1 MMLKSLLLSDR
12 VLVVDLDGTLI
23 YSDMLHETTLR
34 LVKASP
40 LSLFNLPFWL
50 LGGKAH
56 LKMRVAE
63 ESEFDPSKLPYNRE
77 LIEWLR
83 KQKDQGRT
91 LVLCTASD
99 ISIAKSIA
107 QHLGFFD
114 DVIASDGK
122 NNFAGENKATI
133 LVKCFGKH
141 QFDYVGNSSADIP
154 VWEKARKGV
163 VVNASNRVLQEAKA
177 CVEIECVF
185 NSATKNDLY
194 SWVKAFRLHQWM
206 KNVLLFI
213 PALASHQILSGS
225 TVNSLL
231 LAFLSFSLCASSVY
245 LANDLLDLESDRSH
259 PRKFKRPFASGDL
272 QLWKGVLASLT
283 LAIISFILSAYVN
296 PSFTLWLGI
305 YFVLTCFYSLRLKQL
320 VLVDCLTLAVLY
332 TLRIV
337 AGSAAIGMPLS
348 FWLLAF
354 SVFLFLS
361 LAFVKRFAEL
371 QMQLMHGKHK
381 TIGRGYL
388 ADDASLIQTLGVSSG
403 YMASLVLAFYLN
415 SQKVVELYS
424 SPEWIWGCVPVLIFW
439 MSWIWLQANRGQM
452 HDDPLVFAMKDK
464 ISLLSGLF
472 FVTFLFLGAIL

>member
-1 MMLKSLLLSDR
+1 MNKNILC
-12 VLVVDLDGTLI
+12 VDLDGTLI
-23 YSDMLHETTLR
+23 HSDMLHETTISLIQ
-34 LVKASP
+34 VSP
-40 LSLFNLPFWL
+40 LSLFKLPLWL
-50 LGGKAH
+50 LHGKAN
-56 LKMRVAE
+56 LKMMVAE
-63 ESEFDPSKLPYNRE
+63 KSHFDPSKLPYNIE

-83 KQKDQGRT
+83 QQKNIGRS

-99 ISIAKSIA
+99 ISIAESIA
-107 QHLGFFD
+107 QHLGIFD

-122 NNFAGENKATI
+122 NNVAGENKATI
-133 LVKCFGKH
+133 LVERFGKH

-154 VWEKARKGV
+154 VWENASKGV
-163 VVNASNRVLQEAKA
+163 VVNAPKRVLQDAEA

-185 NSATKNDLY
+185 NQATKNNLY
-194 SWVKAFRLHQWM
+194 SWAKAFRLHQWM

-213 PALASHQILSGS
+213 PVLASHQVLSGF
-225 TVNSLL
+225 TINSLV

-272 QLWKGVLASLT
+272 QLWKGALVSPILLT
-283 LAIISFILSAYVN
+283 ISFALSAYVN
-296 PSFTLWLGI
+296 PNFALWLGI
-305 YFVLTCFYSLRLKQL
+305 YFVLTCWYSLRLKQL
-320 VLVDCLTLAVLY
+320 VLVDCLTLAILY

-371 QMQLMHGKHK
+371 QVQLMHGKH
-381 TIGRGYL
+381 TAMGRGYL
-388 ADDASLIQTLGVSSG
+388 TDDAPLIQTLGVSSG
-403 YMASLVLAFYLN
+403 FMASLVLAFYLN

-439 MSWIWLQANRGQM
+439 VSWIWLQAHRGQM
-452 HDDPLVFAMKDK
+452 HDDPLVFAVKDK
-464 ISLLSGLF
+464 TSLVSGVF
-472 FVTFLFLGAIL
+472 FSVFLILGALL

>member
-1 MMLKSLLLSDR
+1 M
-12 VLVVDLDGTLI
+12 
-23 YSDMLHETTLR
+23 
-34 LVKASP
+34 KASP
-40 LSLFNLPFWL
+40 ISLFILPFWL
-50 LGGKAH
+50 LSGKAN

-63 ESEFDPSKLPYNRE
+63 KSEFDPSKLPYNQE

-83 KQKDQGRT
+83 KQKDLGRL

-99 ISIAKSIA
+99 FSIAKSIA

-122 NNFAGENKATI
+122 NNIAGENKAAI
-133 LVKCFGKH
+133 LVKRFGKH
-141 QFDYVGNSSADIP
+141 QFDYVGNSSPDIP
-154 VWEKARKGV
+154 VWIKARKGV
-163 VVNASNRVLQEAKA
+163 VVNPSKRVLQDARA
-177 CVEIECVF
+177 CVEIERVF
-185 NSATKNDLY
+185 KSTTKNDLY
-194 SWVKAFRLHQWM
+194 SWAKAFRFHQWM

-213 PALASHQILSGS
+213 PALASHQILSGL
-225 TVNSLL
+225 TTNSLF

-272 QLWKGVLASLT
+272 QLWKGVMASIVLVT
-283 LAIISFILSAYVN
+283 ISFMLSACVN
-296 PSFTLWLGI
+296 LSFTLWLGV
-305 YFVLTCFYSLRLKQL
+305 YFVLTCLYSLRLKQL
-320 VLVDCLTLAVLY
+320 VLVDCLALAVLY

-337 AGSAAIGMPLS
+337 AGSVAIGMPLS

-354 SVFLFLS
+354 AVFLFLS

-371 QMQLMHGKHK
+371 QLMHSKHK
-381 TIGRGYL
+381 AIGRGYL

-415 SQKVVELYS
+415 SQKIVELYS

-439 MSWIWLQANRGQM
+439 VSWIWLQAHRGQM
-452 HDDPLVFAMKDK
+452 NDDPLVFAIKDK
-464 ISLLSGLF
+464 TSLLSGIF
-472 FVTFLFLGAIL
+472 FSIFLFLGALL